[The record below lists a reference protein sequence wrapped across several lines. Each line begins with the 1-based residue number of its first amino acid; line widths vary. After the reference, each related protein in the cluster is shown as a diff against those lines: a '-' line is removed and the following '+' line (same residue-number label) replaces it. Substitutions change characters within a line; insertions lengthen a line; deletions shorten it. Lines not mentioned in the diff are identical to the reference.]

1 MKWLSF
7 ALMIV
12 AGVLAI
18 YGLIQD
24 RKGVNWGR
32 PLATVAAAGALVLAL
47 FNLFS
52 GEGSENIK
60 KIRASQEQFQEIA
73 GEKLGRHIATKYE
86 GSKVLAIA
94 GVDHVKMAEEYGMDF
109 GTRRQPWKNYL
120 DGLKKGLGERAE
132 LVDVVNLE
140 IPQEVKDMM
149 RQEQERLAQSEGA
162 DEVDQVPIDMFMF
175 EGDAMVQAQN
185 YNKALAPYV
194 REVDVVVM
202 LSDMPYDLENLVLWN
217 MQSPPKLALMR
228 GGAMGKLRNAI
239 SQGYIIG
246 VVSYRPGY
254 DFEDRTVPKDLD
266 EAFNKRF
273 LLITPDNVEQM
284 ASEYE
289 ELFPE

>member
-1 MKWLSF
+1 MKLLSF

-12 AGVLAI
+12 AGVLAV

-24 RKGVNWGR
+24 RKGVDWGR
-32 PLATVAAAGALVLAL
+32 PLATVAAAVALVLAL

-73 GEKLGRHIATKYE
+73 GEKMGQHIATNYE

-94 GVDHVKMAEEYGMDF
+94 GVDHEKMAEEYGMDF
-109 GTRRQPWKNYL
+109 GTGRQPWKNYL
-120 DGLKKGLGERAE
+120 VGLKKGLGDRAK
-132 LVDVVNLE
+132 LVEVVNLE
-140 IPQEVKDMM
+140 VPQEVKAMM
-149 RQEQERLAQSEGA
+149 QQEQERLAQTEGTDA
-162 DEVDQVPIDMFMF
+162 MEQIPIDMFML
-175 EGDAMVQAQN
+175 EGDAMIQAKN
-185 YNKALAPYV
+185 YNEILAPYV
-194 REVDVVVM
+194 RKVDVIVM
-202 LSDMPYDLENLVLWN
+202 LSEMPYDLENLVLWN

-228 GGAMGKLRNAI
+228 GGALSKLRNAI
-239 SQGYIIG
+239 SQDYIVG

-254 DFEDRTVPKDLD
+254 DFEDRAVPKDLE